1 MQTEKDDNT
10 GEHIIFMK
18 ECRKQNLHLIECT
31 KSMIIAHVYHCIYQ
45 QRWKIFIFIVCRMYT
60 CTCLWYTVLARA
72 RILVLSL
79 MLVQSTQKHVYIFVH
94 KGWNQFNIFFFC
106 NCPLLDLQTP
116 ALSQSLCSENASVRN
131 PRSLAATDF
140 NSLHDCSFS
149 RSVCQVSTEL
159 NLI

>member
-1 MQTEKDDNT
+1 
-10 GEHIIFMK
+10 MK

-31 KSMIIAHVYHCIYQ
+31 KSMIIVHVYHCIYQ
-45 QRWKIFIFIVCRMYT
+45 QRWKIFIFILCRMYT
-60 CTCLWYTVLARA
+60 YLWYTVLARA
-72 RILVLSL
+72 RILVALCWYSQPRN
-79 MLVQSTQKHVYIFVH
+79 MYIFLFI
-94 KGWNQFNIFFFC
+94 KGEINLIFFFC

>member
-1 MQTEKDDNT
+1 MEKSLTSFSIQKTLIYKSCKLKKTINNT

-60 CTCLWYTVLARA
+60 CLWYTVLARA

-94 KGWNQFNIFFFC
+94 KGWNQFNIFFC
-106 NCPLLDLQTP
+106 VIVLCLTYKHLPYRSQTP
-116 ALSQSLCSENASVRN
+116 QWGIPGL
-131 PRSLAATDF
+131 
-140 NSLHDCSFS
+140 
-149 RSVCQVSTEL
+149 
-159 NLI
+159 